1 MIQISPQTLSSMA
14 FLALPPQRGI
24 DGAGVVEKE
33 SRIQSGREEKTLSK
47 ERPGPRLES
56 TTTPSTRGAQRIAQD
71 TLSAAPTDSS
81 EPNQDAD
88 LASKPKEE
96 VKVHLSGS
104 AQALTVAA
112 ELASQAVVLPQQTWN
127 PIESV
132 EATAETVDAV
142 TPAQVTDAEE
152 LALKVKYSLQ
162 PVKQPEGFSVVVDA
176 QPTVA
181 NFDGTEPIK
190 IEAPAINLAGS
201 GVTDPAPENQVPR
214 TATAPTNAPN
224 QDLMD
229 WKAYVNENAQDLMDW
244 DGWVKENAQDLMDW
258 SAMPADDSVPNV
270 SSPGISVPATDSAPL
285 AAIDSDDSAIVGSG
299 TVKMPPIDFAQVGD
313 DIATGKELQEMMQ
326 AVGDDLMDWSMYTS
340 VPTQDVMDWSTDSA
354 VEEAPIAT
362 PNADSNDSTPEVKVE
377 DEALDF
383 KLKVNLN
390 QKSDGSSGL
399 DQANRTT
406 LQTGA
411 ESATIEAA
419 EGVELASSVVSQPV
433 KAVKDAGQTVTTIE
447 GETGLLE
454 AVDGSSV
461 LDHSSSSNA
470 QSDAQGEFGQFLR
483 SNQEISIKN
492 GQLGAPERTLNVR
505 EVNAVVKQVAD
516 RIELLIAAKP
526 KQGITIHLDPGDLG
540 KVTIVVK
547 SQGKDVEAQILTN
560 NENVRQ
566 AIVQAKTQLIE
577 QLDQRGFSLATV
589 TVGQEPAQQ
598 QTNMDSQ
605 ARAQAEQVRTMLG
618 RSDNL
623 ESDSVRTMT
632 AEQMRSFVQRATGV
646 DYWI

>member
-56 TTTPSTRGAQRIAQD
+56 TTTPSTRGAQRLAQD
-71 TLSAAPTDSS
+71 TLSAAPKEASELSDDS
-81 EPNQDAD
+81 N

-96 VKVHLSGS
+96 VKVHLSGT

-112 ELASQAVVLPQQTWN
+112 ELVTQAIVLPQQTWN

-132 EATAETVDAV
+132 ESTAETVDAV

-162 PVKQPEGFSVVVDA
+162 PVEQPEAFGAVVDA
-176 QPTVA
+176 QPSVA
-181 NFDGTEPIK
+181 AFDGTETIK
-190 IEAPAINLAGS
+190 VETPTINPAAS
-201 GVTDPAPENQVPR
+201 SPTDPGPENQVPR
-214 TATAPTNAPN
+214 TASAPS

-229 WKAYVNENAQDLMDW
+229 WKAYTNENAQDLMDW

-258 SAMPADDSVPNV
+258 SSIPSDDNDLNPSVP
-270 SSPGISVPATDSAPL
+270 STDSTPL
-285 AAIDSDDSAIVGSG
+285 AASDSDDIMSAGSG
-299 TVKMPPIDFAQVGD
+299 TVKMPPINFAQAGD
-313 DIATGKELQEMMQ
+313 DLATGKELQEMMQ

-340 VPTQDVMDWSTDSA
+340 VPTQDLMDWNGDTVA
-354 VEEAPIAT
+354 EEAPIAI
-362 PNADSNDSTPEVKVE
+362 PNADSADSTPEVKVE
-377 DEALDF
+377 DEALDY
-383 KLKVNLN
+383 KIKVNLN
-390 QKSDGSSGL
+390 QKSDGSSGA
-399 DQANRTT
+399 DQASRTT
-406 LQTGA
+406 LQPSA
-411 ESATIEAA
+411 DNATIEAA
-419 EGVELASSVVSQPV
+419 EGVEIATSVASQPV
-433 KAVKDAGQTVTTIE
+433 KPIKDAGQPVTQIE
-447 GETGLLE
+447 NESGLLE
-454 AVDGSSV
+454 AIDGMSV
-461 LDHSSSSNA
+461 LDHNSSTNS
-470 QSDAQGEFGQFLR
+470 QSDSQNEFGQFLR
-483 SNQEISIKN
+483 SNQEFTIKN
-492 GQLGAPERTLNVR
+492 GQVGAPERTLNVR
-505 EVNAVVKQVAD
+505 EANAVIKQVTD

-526 KQGITIHLDPGDLG
+526 KQGVTIHLDPGDLG

-560 NENVRQ
+560 NESVRQ
-566 AIVQAKTQLIE
+566 AIVQAKSQLIE

-589 TVGQEPAQQ
+589 TVGQEPIQQ

-605 ARAQAEQVRTMLG
+605 ARAHAEQARPMMG
-618 RSDNL
+618 RPDTT
-623 ESDSVRTMT
+623 ETDSVRSMT
-632 AEQMRSFVQRATGV
+632 ADQMRSFAQRATGV

>member
-56 TTTPSTRGAQRIAQD
+56 TTTPSTRGAQRLAQD
-71 TLSAAPTDSS
+71 TLSAAPTETSELSDDS
-81 EPNQDAD
+81 N

-96 VKVHLSGS
+96 VKVHLSGT

-112 ELASQAVVLPQQTWN
+112 ELVTQAIVLPQQTWN

-132 EATAETVDAV
+132 ESTAETVDAV

-162 PVKQPEGFSVVVDA
+162 PVKQPEAFGAVVDA
-176 QPTVA
+176 QPSIA
-181 NFDGTEPIK
+181 AFDGTETIK
-190 IEAPAINLAGS
+190 VETPTINPAASNP
-201 GVTDPAPENQVPR
+201 TDPAPENQVPR
-214 TATAPTNAPN
+214 TASAPS

-229 WKAYVNENAQDLMDW
+229 WKTYANENAQDLMDW

-258 SAMPADDSVPNV
+258 SSIPSDDNDPNFSIP
-270 SSPGISVPATDSAPL
+270 SSDSTPL
-285 AAIDSDDSAIVGSG
+285 AASDSDDIMSAGSG
-299 TVKMPPIDFAQVGD
+299 TVKMPPINFAQAGD
-313 DIATGKELQEMMQ
+313 DLATGKELQEMMQ

-340 VPTQDVMDWSTDSA
+340 VPTQDLMDWNGDTVA
-354 VEEAPIAT
+354 EEAPIAI
-362 PNADSNDSTPEVKVE
+362 PNADSADSTPEVKVE
-377 DEALDF
+377 DEALDY
-383 KLKVNLN
+383 KIKVNLN
-390 QKSDGSSGL
+390 QKSDGSSGA
-399 DQANRTT
+399 DQAGRTT
-406 LQTGA
+406 LQPSA
-411 ESATIEAA
+411 DNATIEAA
-419 EGVELASSVVSQPV
+419 EGVEIATSVASQPV
-433 KAVKDAGQTVTTIE
+433 KPIKDAGQPVTQIE
-447 GETGLLE
+447 NESGLLE
-454 AVDGSSV
+454 AIDGTSV
-461 LDHSSSSNA
+461 LDHNSSTNS
-470 QSDAQGEFGQFLR
+470 QSDSQNEFGQFLR
-483 SNQEISIKN
+483 SNQEFTIKN
-492 GQLGAPERTLNVR
+492 GQVGAPERTLNVR
-505 EVNAVVKQVAD
+505 EANAVVKQVAD

-526 KQGITIHLDPGDLG
+526 KQGVTIHLDPGDLG

-560 NENVRQ
+560 NESVRQ
-566 AIVQAKTQLIE
+566 AIVQAKSQLIE

-589 TVGQEPAQQ
+589 TVGQEPIQQ

-605 ARAQAEQVRTMLG
+605 ARAHAEQARPMMG
-618 RSDNL
+618 RPDTT
-623 ESDSVRTMT
+623 ETDSVRSMT
-632 AEQMRSFVQRATGV
+632 ADQMRSFVQRATGV